1 MDNTKYLDTTDTSHT
16 SGNLG
21 GRHDDVQYLNDV
33 FVRKY
38 ASPEPVTEVT
48 STVEDVSGPVNPVPE
63 LSTIL
68 LFSIG
73 LLVLT
78 GYALRK
84 RS

>member
-1 MDNTKYLDTTDTSHT
+1 MDDLQYLDTTDASHT

-21 GRHDDVQYLNDV
+21 GRNDDVHNV

-38 ASPEPVTEVT
+38 ASTESTTEVT

-84 RS
+84 LS